1 MNEPKHGSPVVEKTA
16 HLLEAVA
23 DAKTGISLG
32 ALVDQLHVPRS
43 TVYRILNS
51 LTAHGL
57 VARVNGGASYELG
70 PKFVELA
77 RRISPGADRVTLI
90 EAARPILAAAAER
103 IMESFKLA
111 VPEGHEMMTI
121 FAASSPGDYA
131 LFIKVGARSR
141 KHVGAAGKLA
151 LAYSDYSEAEAY
163 CASGLEAKTPYTIT
177 DPEALKEA
185 LVEIRRN
192 GYAEDNQESNL
203 GLRAFAAPVFDD
215 QGRLIAT
222 VSVPFIGEATPDRA
236 RSIRREV
243 LEAAAT
249 LTKTINGLHPL
260 SK

>member
-1 MNEPKHGSPVVEKTA
+1 
-16 HLLEAVA
+16 
-23 DAKTGISLG
+23 
-32 ALVDQLHVPRS
+32 
-43 TVYRILNS
+43 
-51 LTAHGL
+51 
-57 VARVNGGASYELG
+57 
-70 PKFVELA
+70 
-77 RRISPGADRVTLI
+77 
-90 EAARPILAAAAER
+90 
-103 IMESFKLA
+103 
-111 VPEGHEMMTI
+111 MMTI

-151 LAYSDYSEAEAY
+151 LAYSDYGETEAY
-163 CASGLEAKTPYTIT
+163 CAGGLEAKTPYTIT

-203 GLRAFAAPVFDD
+203 GLRALAAPVFDD